1 MVGAVV
7 SNACNVLVILVIA
20 RLLGSGA
27 VGEYTIAFAARA
39 ILLLVCGLGM
49 RTAMTRFVA
58 RHLAHDEHDVV
69 RGSVRAGLVVP
80 VVVATVVGAA
90 WFASAGLLSRD
101 VFHQPA
107 LELPMQL
114 FAVSLPF
121 YVFTDTAL
129 AATQG
134 FQTMR
139 AYVWVGQVLEP
150 VLRLALTVAVLVGGG
165 GLDAAALALLVS
177 SVVSSVAAAAALH
190 RMLAHLPGSEVAT
203 PAREL
208 ASFSML
214 SWVASMATQGLLWAD
229 ILILG
234 VLVSAE
240 EVGAYQVAARVVL
253 IGMFVITPLTASMA
267 PRIAYA
273 WAHDDRGL
281 VTRRYVG
288 TVLWS
293 SRLSFPALAG
303 LLAVPTAVLHL
314 FGDDFGAARGVV
326 VILAVGAV
334 AEAVGAPSSVV
345 LNQIGRNRLNMGLNL
360 TALVLNIS
368 LNLLLIP
375 PFGIEGSA
383 FAWAVT
389 LVAGAVV
396 RIVVLR
402 RVATE
407 RWPWSPQL
415 AAAAVGGVLA
425 GGAAALAVAPL
436 PERLGPADPGGR
448 RWRSCVV
455 YGIVVVGFGLDREER
470 DAVSRTASLKLP
482 ALRRWRVQWRLRKAE
497 ASAER
502 LDIDELISPFRLD
515 VLARAELFRLARAH
529 QEMRR
534 DRLPD
539 FVALVRNSRYGEW
552 FDQVL
557 VARGYASGTAR
568 TRERM
573 FRSIV
578 VASLQLMDR
587 HDRLG
592 REALGK
598 VTVTRVPA
606 GTALGGWALGEDRWV
621 LLDGGHRVALALL
634 AGETALGP
642 DDYVVESDV
651 APPNNTASFL
661 DAGRTTSAEAL
672 AFLARGLRR
681 RRRPGA
687 GHDLGG
693 AARPPRGARQPGR
706 PAALAAR
713 RVARGAGARGDPGR
727 ARRPGHSQRR
737 SVRVARS
744 ARSSAIAAPTVARNS
759 SGTAAARSALCA
771 R

>member
-1 MVGAVV
+1 M
-7 SNACNVLVILVIA
+7 
-20 RLLGSGA
+20 
-27 VGEYTIAFAARA
+27 
-39 ILLLVCGLGM
+39 
-49 RTAMTRFVA
+49 
-58 RHLAHDEHDVV
+58 
-69 RGSVRAGLVVP
+69 
-80 VVVATVVGAA
+80 
-90 WFASAGLLSRD
+90 
-101 VFHQPA
+101 
-107 LELPMQL
+107 
-114 FAVSLPF
+114 
-121 YVFTDTAL
+121 
-129 AATQG
+129 
-134 FQTMR
+134 
-139 AYVWVGQVLEP
+139 
-150 VLRLALTVAVLVGGG
+150 LRLALTAAVLVGGA
-165 GLDAAALALLVS
+165 GLDAAALALLIS

-267 PRIAYA
+267 PRIAHA

-281 VTRRYVG
+281 VTQRYVG

-293 SRLSFPALAG
+293 SRLSFPVLAG

-360 TALVLNIS
+360 TALVLNIG

-425 GGAAALAVAPL
+425 CGAAALAAAPL
-436 PERLGPADPGGR
+436 PPGSALRILVGALAVV
-448 RWRSCVV
+448 VV
-455 YGIVVVGFGLDREER
+455 YGVVIGGFGLDREER
-470 DAVSRTASLKLP
+470 DTVSRTASLKLP

-606 GTALGGWALGEDRWV
+606 GTPLGGWALGEDRWV

-651 APPNNTASFL
+651 RPPNNTASFL

-672 AFLARGLRR
+672 AFLARGLL
-681 RRRPGA
+681 GA
-687 GHDLGG
+687 GDRAHATTWEGLLDHLAEPANR
-693 AARPPRGARQPGR
+693 AALQGWPHAAWLAGLVTEAT
-706 PAALAAR
+706 PAAPDAP
-713 RVARGAGARGDPGR
+713 VSPSGGR
-727 ARRPGHSQRR
+727 
-737 SVRVARS
+737 
-744 ARSSAIAAPTVARNS
+744 
-759 SGTAAARSALCA
+759 
-771 R
+771 

>member
-20 RLLGSGA
+20 RLLGSGV

-58 RHLAHDEHDVV
+58 RHLARDEHDIV

-80 VVVATVVGAA
+80 VLVATVVGTL
-90 WFASAGLLSRD
+90 WFFTAGLLARH
-101 VFHQPA
+101 VFDQPV

-150 VLRLALTVAVLVGGG
+150 VLRLGLTVAVLVGGG
-165 GLDAAALALLVS
+165 GLDEAALALLVS
-177 SVVSSVAAAAALH
+177 SVVSSVAAAVALH
-190 RMLAHLPGSEVAT
+190 RMLAHLPGSAVHT
-203 PAREL
+203 PTREL
-208 ASFSML
+208 ASFSLL

-240 EVGAYQVAARVVL
+240 DVGAYQVAARVVL

-267 PRIAYA
+267 PRIAHA
-273 WAHDDRGL
+273 WAHDDRSL

-303 LLAVPTAVLHL
+303 LLAVPTAILHL

-345 LNQIGRNRLNMGLNL
+345 LNQIGRNRLNMGLNVS
-360 TALVLNIS
+360 ALVLNIG

-389 LVAGAVV
+389 LVAGAAV

-425 GGAAALAVAPL
+425 CLAAVLVASPLPSGSPLQILLGAVAVV
-436 PERLGPADPGGR
+436 
-448 RWRSCVV
+448 VV
-455 YGIVVVGFGLDREER
+455 YGVVVLGFGLDRAER
-470 DAVSRTASLKLP
+470 DLVSRTASLKLP
-482 ALRRWRVQWRLRKAE
+482 ALRRWRVQWRLRRAE

-502 LDIDELISPFRLD
+502 LGIDELISPFRLD

-529 QEMRR
+529 EGMRR
-534 DRLPD
+534 DRFSD
-539 FVALVRNSRYGEW
+539 FVALARNSRYGEW

-557 VARGYASGTAR
+557 VARGYAPGTPRAQER
-568 TRERM
+568 T

-592 REALGK
+592 RESLGK

-606 GTALGGWALGEDRWV
+606 GTALGDWTLGEDRWV

-634 AGETALGP
+634 AGETELLP
-642 DDYVVESDV
+642 DDYVIEPGVR
-651 APPNNTASFL
+651 PPNNTASFL
-661 DAGRTTSAEAL
+661 DAGRTTRTEAL
-672 AFLARGLRR
+672 AFLARGLVRR
-681 RRRPGA
+681 R
-687 GHDLGG
+687 
-693 AARPPRGARQPGR
+693 
-706 PAALAAR
+706 
-713 RVARGAGARGDPGR
+713 
-727 ARRPGHSQRR
+727 
-737 SVRVARS
+737 
-744 ARSSAIAAPTVARNS
+744 
-759 SGTAAARSALCA
+759 
-771 R
+771 